1 MKWFQASLAVLFLAI
16 LTACGGGSPL
26 TLTQDNLD
34 KVHNDMSAAEVK
46 SILGA
51 PTESRS
57 EDIPVVGGTKLTY
70 VYSNDQSRVVIVLKN
85 DKVQSK
91 EGAFAKPTP

>member
-1 MKWFQASLAVLFLAI
+1 MKWFHLPLALLSLAI

-34 KVHNDMSAAEVK
+34 KVHENMSAAEVK

-51 PTESRS
+51 PMESKS

-70 VYSNDQSRVVIVLKN
+70 VYANDNSSVTIILKN

-91 EGAFAKPTP
+91 EGTFAKPTP